1 MLTYDR
7 IITEQQVEAM
17 TTVILSRNV
26 NGRGIVDAS
35 MVAIAFFTGL
45 RASEL
50 ANLQWTDV
58 FENYLI
64 VRRGKGGRPRTVFF
78 GAKTR
83 QYIDNLKHWYSA
95 RGELIHGLFVGQ
107 RGPFRRETLSRIFKY
122 WAGELGLPS
131 RVTLHSTRHGHGT
144 MLLNKGLPLSA
155 VRDQLGHRNISIT
168 SLYLHF
174 TIENQSLL
182 QQAL

>member
-7 IITEQQVEAM
+7 IISEQTIERM
-17 TTVILSRNV
+17 TKAILSRNE
-26 NGRGIVDAS
+26 NGRGIVTAS
-35 MVAIAFFTGL
+35 LVAIAFFTGL

-50 ANLQWTDV
+50 ANLQWNDV
-58 FENYLI
+58 FEDYLI

-78 GAKTR
+78 GPKTTKYLDDLR
-83 QYIDNLKHWYSA
+83 DWYAA
-95 RGELIHGLFVGQ
+95 RGELTQRLFLGQ

-122 WAGELGLPS
+122 WARELGLPD

-168 SLYLHF
+168 SIYLHF
-174 TIENQSLL
+174 TAENQSLL
-182 QQAL
+182 QKAL